1 MILGGRSVLHQG
13 LKSKENV
20 KCMIKP
26 ELMLNVFD
34 NIEGGSNIDLKYNAS
49 VAYKLRRVKNIL
61 CVENPHIVWK

>member
-1 MILGGRSVLHQG
+1 MILGGRSVLHQD

-34 NIEGGSNIDLKYNAS
+34 SIEGGSNIDLKYNECIS
-49 VAYKLRRVKNIL
+49 SL
-61 CVENPHIVWK
+61 